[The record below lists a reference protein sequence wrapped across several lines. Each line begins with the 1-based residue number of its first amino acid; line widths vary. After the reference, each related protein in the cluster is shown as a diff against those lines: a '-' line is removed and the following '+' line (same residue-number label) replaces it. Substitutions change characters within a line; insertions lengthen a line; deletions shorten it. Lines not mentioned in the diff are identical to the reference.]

1 MKTPSP
7 IQMLEDVSA
16 EIIENTSLLEV
27 IYRTADMEPEADNAV
42 ACLIRS
48 MQKTLEKVHGYIEM
62 LAINPTPP
70 QLLQGVPDVSNIVFD
85 ALIDGRNLKELA
97 SCFLQNYF
105 SDKDNDNPRLYM
117 ASVIHDYA
125 VKVCDEIESIEAK
138 IK

>member
-48 MQKTLEKVHGYIEM
+48 MQKTLEKAHGYIEM
-62 LAINPTPP
+62 LAANPAP
-70 QLLQGVPDVSNIVFD
+70 QRIQGGDDISDIVFE
-85 ALIDGRNLKELA
+85 AGIDSKNLKELA
-97 SCFLQNYF
+97 SNFLQNYF
-105 SDKDNDNPRLYM
+105 SDKDNGNPRIYM

-125 VKVCDEIESIEAK
+125 VKVCDEIESIESKLA
-138 IK
+138 